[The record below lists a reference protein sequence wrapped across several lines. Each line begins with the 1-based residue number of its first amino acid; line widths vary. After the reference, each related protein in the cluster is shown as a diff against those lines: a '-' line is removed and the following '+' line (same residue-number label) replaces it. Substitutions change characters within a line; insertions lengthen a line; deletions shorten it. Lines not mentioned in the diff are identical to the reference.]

1 MMGQQVDYQQ
11 IVQLRDGGMRHADI
25 ATRLGCCVS
34 TVEHVCRRL
43 GLPRRSAGPQKPI
56 DVPTMY
62 RMWTDGVPSQV
73 IAERLG
79 VCMST
84 LHALRKRHKLPKRA
98 VVRRVTPKDPTP
110 EELQVR
116 ARECREKH
124 FAQRRGE
131 SDETTLQWRSR
142 NAQA

>member
-1 MMGQQVDYQQ
+1 MPRRVDYQQ
-11 IVQLRDGGMRHADI
+11 IVQLRDGGMKHAAI
-25 ATRLGCCVS
+25 AARLGCCVS
-34 TVEHVCRRL
+34 TVEHVCQRM

-62 RMWTDGVPSQV
+62 RMWTEGVPSQV

-84 LHALRKRHKLPKRA
+84 LHALRQRHKLPQRA
-98 VVRRVTPKDPTP
+98 LVRRVQPKDPTP
-110 EELQVR
+110 EELETR
-116 ARECREKH
+116 KAECRAKH

>member
-1 MMGQQVDYQQ
+1 MAKRVDQQQ
-11 IVQLRDGGMRHADI
+11 IVQLRDGGMKHDDI

-56 DVPTMY
+56 DVALMY
-62 RMWTDGVPSQV
+62 RMWTEGVPSQV

-84 LHALRKRHKLPKRA
+84 LHALRQRHKLPKRA

-110 EELQVR
+110 EELETR
-116 ARECREKH
+116 KAECRAKH

>member
-1 MMGQQVDYQQ
+1 
-11 IVQLRDGGMRHADI
+11 
-25 ATRLGCCVS
+25 
-34 TVEHVCRRL
+34 VEHVCQRM

-56 DVPTMY
+56 DVPLMY
-62 RMWTDGVPSQV
+62 RMWTEGVPSQV

-84 LHALRKRHKLPKRA
+84 LHALRQRHKLPQRA
-98 VVRRVTPKDPTP
+98 LVRRVQPKDPTP
-110 EELQVR
+110 EELESR
-116 ARECREKH
+116 KAECRAKH

-131 SDETTLQWRSR
+131 SYETTLQWRSR

>member
-1 MMGQQVDYQQ
+1 MGQRVDQQQ
-11 IVQLRDGGMRHADI
+11 IVQLRDGGMKHDDI

-56 DVPTMY
+56 DVPSMY

-84 LHALRKRHKLPKRA
+84 LHALRQRHKLPKRA

>member
-1 MMGQQVDYQQ
+1 MMAKAVDYQQ
-11 IVQLRDGGMRHADI
+11 IVQLRDGGMRHDDI
-25 ATRLGCCVS
+25 AARLGCCVS

-56 DVPTMY
+56 DVALMY
-62 RMWTDGVPSQV
+62 RMWTEGVPSQV

-84 LHALRKRHKLPKRA
+84 LHALRQRHKLPKRS
-98 VVRRVTPKDPTP
+98 VVRRVKPKDPTP